1 MHECTSITINSFHLF
16 QRTFFNKGFVVEGER
31 ELLKER
37 MKTNTGRGGE
47 GLSIS
52 LCSLCKKNYL
62 IFQTVVVA
70 QKFLKRSRHFLK
82 LFFIYE
88 HGNIFVVIVTDEGP
102 SPKLVLSDGGSRS
115 NIES

>member
-62 IFQTVVVA
+62 IFETVVVA
-70 QKFLKRSRHFLK
+70 QKNFKK
-82 LFFIYE
+82 KQAFFKT
-88 HGNIFVVIVTDEGP
+88 IFYI
-102 SPKLVLSDGGSRS
+102 
-115 NIES
+115 

>member
-47 GLSIS
+47 VLSIS

-70 QKFLKRSRHFLK
+70 QKFFKK
-82 LFFIYE
+82 KQAFFKT
-88 HGNIFVVIVTDEGP
+88 IFYI
-102 SPKLVLSDGGSRS
+102 
-115 NIES
+115 